1 MAAAS
6 QYTEE
11 QKAAFVALARDK
23 GRKAASEKAGVSYAT
38 ISYWAKAAGVTFT
51 TGKKRKPTKKKA
63 AAKSNGKSNGHAK
76 TPEAQAETEPLP
88 SFDSVQAQLLAL
100 AKSVAAMKAAFR
112 KTFG

>member
-23 GRKAASEKAGVSYAT
+23 GRKAAAKKAGVSMVT
-38 ISYWAKAAGVTFT
+38 ISAWAKDAGVTFT
-51 TGKKRKPTKKKA
+51 TGKKAVPKKKRRGK
-63 AAKSNGKSNGHAK
+63 AKANGHTNGKAPAD
-76 TPEAQAETEPLP
+76 TAETEPLP

-100 AKSVAAMKAAFR
+100 AKSVGAMKAAFR